1 MLVDGPEVQGSLI
14 PVTDDRLHKV
24 EVVLEEK

>member
-1 MLVDGPEVQGSLI
+1 MFVDGHEVHGIPI
-14 PVTDDRLHKV
+14 PVFDDRLHKV